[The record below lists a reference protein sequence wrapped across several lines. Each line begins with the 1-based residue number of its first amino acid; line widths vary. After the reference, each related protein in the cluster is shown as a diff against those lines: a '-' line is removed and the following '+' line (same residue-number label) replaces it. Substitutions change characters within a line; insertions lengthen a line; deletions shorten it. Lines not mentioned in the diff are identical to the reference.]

1 MTKNGVGVEGK
12 LLDYR
17 LEIAIEAYME
27 LANEKK
33 PIEGFVQPKSPKH
46 HQIPV
51 KHKVD
56 PRLDRRHSMELI
68 ASSTTEQMADIDS
81 LYSRIGGQ
89 DVVDDLVER
98 FYRKIMR
105 DDRINSV
112 FGRVDVGRIKKH
124 QARFLSMI
132 LGGPD
137 QHEFAN
143 TDLTAIHARH
153 NINVSNNRTAEHTDG
168 TRRTAASK
176 AHHFGAFVED
186 FRSTLEDMH
195 LHQLIPEALSVIQSR
210 RDEVLGVGTKR
221 QSSFEA
227 LTLGRS
233 HSTDIRPVNDY
244 FRYH

>member
-1 MTKNGVGVEGK
+1 MTKNGVGSEGK
-12 LLDYR
+12 LLEYR
-17 LEIAIEAYME
+17 LEIAIEAYMD

-46 HQIPV
+46 DQIPV
-51 KHKVD
+51 KHVGAHTTHTDGRHRAILNRVTVFLSFSRWLGWLQKVD

-105 DDRINSV
+105 DDRINSL
-112 FGRVDVGRIKKH
+112 FGRVDVDRVGTWSACLRWMCGLVWFTYLDASLLQIKKH

-153 NINVSNNRTAEHTDG
+153 NINVSNNSGTQHTAQGGH
-168 TRRTAASK
+168 TAASK
-176 AHHFGAFVED
+176 V
-186 FRSTLEDMH
+186 
-195 LHQLIPEALSVIQSR
+195 
-210 RDEVLGVGTKR
+210 
-221 QSSFEA
+221 
-227 LTLGRS
+227 S
-233 HSTDIRPVNDY
+233 HD
-244 FRYH
+244 